1 MKIIFKRHA
10 ISSGPISVLNHLYY
24 YTVHYGL
31 SVKQFTGAHWKYWE
45 KLPVLLKDAQRD
57 KKKLSKI
64 IKDLES
70 YAVESDERIQ
80 RRRKQRLQGWSEKE
94 TVINAQLNSLFAALP
109 GRILSLTVKELTG
122 EKNLAK
128 EYNIVDLCIEKKG
141 LSKSDYNF
149 IEPDLL
155 LLGDRHLVMVEL
167 KTCGGVGSSY
177 KYPPRQLMNYLRLGY
192 ECLQSSEKERLPN
205 FFTHIILAPSQD
217 SKWLKNHQSWVIE
230 TKNKKDGG
238 MRVKIDVCLK
248 LSRYNRK
255 KYTDGIRKVAKKT
268 PIYYRDWRELS
279 LSLQKAVDKY
289 DDKKNKKHW
298 EQIAKEIDYLSKK
311 ASLHVKNSSNKK

>member
-1 MKIIFKRHA
+1 MKITFKRHA

-45 KLPVLLKDAQRD
+45 KLPVLLKNALGN
-57 KKKLSKI
+57 KKELSKI

-70 YAVESDERIQ
+70 HTAKSSERIQ

-109 GRILSLTVKELTG
+109 GRILSLLVKELTG
-122 EKNLAK
+122 ERRLAR
-128 EYNIVDLCIEKKG
+128 EYNIVDLYIEKRG

-149 IEPDLL
+149 VEPDLL
-155 LLGDRHLVMVEL
+155 LLGNRHLVMIEL
-167 KTCGGVGSSY
+167 KTCGGVSSSY

-192 ECLQSSEKERLPN
+192 ECLQSSEKEKLPN
-205 FFTHIILAPSQD
+205 IFTHIILVPSQD
-217 SKWLKNHQSWVIE
+217 SRWLKNYQSWVIE
-230 TKNKKDGG
+230 TRNKKDGR
-238 MRVKIDVCLK
+238 MRVKIDDCLK
-248 LSRYNRK
+248 LSRYNQK

-268 PIYYRDWRELS
+268 PIYYCDWRELS

-298 EQIAKEIDYLSKK
+298 EQITKEIDFLSKK
-311 ASLHVKNSSNKK
+311 ASLHAQDCCDIV